1 MPSISEVSAGS
12 GIKHPSWLM
21 WSAYVYSN
29 AEYIFMHIWFTQD
42 EKFGQ
47 VCSWQKKEGE
57 KVSQGETLC
66 EVEFTNFSINL
77 TMEEDS
83 YVAQIL
89 VPAGDSQIPV
99 GAPLCVMVE
108 KVVGA

>member
-1 MPSISEVSAGS
+1 
-12 GIKHPSWLM
+12 
-21 WSAYVYSN
+21 
-29 AEYIFMHIWFTQD
+29 MHAWMLQD
-42 EKFGQ
+42 EKFGK
-47 VCSWQKKEGE
+47 VCSWQKKEGQ

-89 VPAGDSQIPV
+89 VPAGDSQTPV

-108 KVVGA
+108 KEVRAWHLPL